1 MDLALITAQ
10 QVAELFIL
18 MGLGA
23 LGAKTGLLRPEGKQT
38 LSNLLVNL
46 VVPAMIINSYR
57 MDFSPEILRN
67 LLAAFALSIL
77 SSLLGLVITLLFTA
91 RSKDS
96 RTPIFRFA
104 CVFSNAGY
112 MGLPLISALFG
123 SEGLLYASAYF
134 TIFNLLLWTLGYS
147 IVSGSSDPKKVAGS
161 LLRCPAIYA
170 IVVGLVLYLF
180 QIPLPTL
187 ITQPMELLGDMNT
200 PLSMLITGMLIAS
213 GDLRRI
219 LTDKHIWE
227 LTVIRM
233 FFIPVLTI
241 AAFAALGLFRYG
253 MATQVVLLLECCP
266 AAAITSV
273 FAVQFRHDEQFAAGS
288 VVLTTLLSILFLP
301 GEIFPQRSKNHVR
314 YYHPQRRLSRRAPH
328 SGDLCLLRRAHGHHL
343 RVRCA
348 VTGRVRGPDAGHHA
362 EVPLPRHR
370 AGRPHRGLRL
380 RPRFRGPRGLRLGR

>member
-77 SSLLGLVITLLFTA
+77 SSLLGFVITLLFTA

-104 CVFSNAGY
+104 CIFSNAGY

-180 QIPLPTL
+180 QIPLPS
-187 ITQPMELLGDMNT
+187 LLGAMNT

-227 LTVIRM
+227 LTVVRM

-301 GEIFPQRSKNHVR
+301 
-314 YYHPQRRLSRRAPH
+314 
-328 SGDLCLLRRAHGHHL
+328 LCALAL
-343 RVRCA
+343 
-348 VTGRVRGPDAGHHA
+348 TM
-362 EVPLPRHR
+362 
-370 AGRPHRGLRL
+370 
-380 RPRFRGPRGLRLGR
+380 F

>member
-67 LLAAFALSIL
+67 LLAAFALSTL
-77 SSLLGLVITLLFTA
+77 SILLGLVITLLFTA
-91 RSKDS
+91 RNKDS

-134 TIFNLLLWTLGYS
+134 TIFNFLLWTLGYS

-161 LLRCPAIYA
+161 LLHCPAIYA

-187 ITQPMELLGDMNT
+187 ITQPMELLGNMNT

-227 LTVIRM
+227 LTVVRM

-301 GEIFPQRSKNHVR
+301 
-314 YYHPQRRLSRRAPH
+314 
-328 SGDLCLLRRAHGHHL
+328 LCALIL
-343 RVRCA
+343 
-348 VTGRVRGPDAGHHA
+348 TM
-362 EVPLPRHR
+362 
-370 AGRPHRGLRL
+370 
-380 RPRFRGPRGLRLGR
+380 F